1 MSVLVCILELD
12 HICVLFESVHVV
24 CVCASD
30 TKWRNPDLREVIDY
44 LSHEDDLIKANAAAY
59 LQHLTYMDDNIKAE
73 TRSTDSV
80 LSESMLCAQ
89 FAKKSTQMNL
99 LNYYDYHFMVILQTT

>member
-1 MSVLVCILELD
+1 MWTLY
-12 HICVLFESVHVV
+12 V
-24 CVCASD
+24 CVSD

-73 TRSTDSV
+73 TR
-80 LSESMLCAQ
+80 
-89 FAKKSTQMNL
+89 
-99 LNYYDYHFMVILQTT
+99 

>member
-1 MSVLVCILELD
+1 M
-12 HICVLFESVHVV
+12 CVRT
-24 CVCASD
+24 D

-73 TRSTDSV
+73 TRSTTALCYISI
-80 LSESMLCAQ
+80 SML
-89 FAKKSTQMNL
+89 SG
-99 LNYYDYHFMVILQTT
+99 

>member
-1 MSVLVCILELD
+1 MTEARVNNLPRLISCLNGVEPVT
-12 HICVLFESVHVV
+12 FESQVQCRWHYTAC
-24 CVCASD
+24 CVRSD

-73 TRSTDSV
+73 TR
-80 LSESMLCAQ
+80 
-89 FAKKSTQMNL
+89 
-99 LNYYDYHFMVILQTT
+99 

>member
-1 MSVLVCILELD
+1 MSEVLHMYFMQTLY
-12 HICVLFESVHVV
+12 V
-24 CVCASD
+24 CVSD

-73 TRSTDSV
+73 TR
-80 LSESMLCAQ
+80 
-89 FAKKSTQMNL
+89 
-99 LNYYDYHFMVILQTT
+99 

>member
-1 MSVLVCILELD
+1 VSVCLYVFLYVCVPVCMS
-12 HICVLFESVHVV
+12 V
-24 CVCASD
+24 CVCLD

-73 TRSTDSV
+73 TRSTACLCCVQLSLCLSACMCEWVSV
-80 LSESMLCAQ
+80 CVKGL
-89 FAKKSTQMNL
+89 KG
-99 LNYYDYHFMVILQTT
+99 V